1 MSNRS
6 DTSAG
11 LPRRRGRISAALTP
25 VLALAL
31 WGCSDAQIDSTFRT
45 ILEPP
50 KTPQQYGLIAVS
62 DTDPDVRRAAAAKV
76 AESDQAGAEWAIK
89 IFTAIALLD
98 DDPQTR
104 GVAIRALGRVGGAA
118 GADPLLKI
126 LNHADHPP
134 QEVRPPDALGR
145 WDATAALAEIAAQEM
160 PSASVE
166 PAVAT
171 FARLLA
177 KDTDRN
183 TRAAAAYGLGWLP
196 RPASVEAL
204 IAGLEDEEFVV
215 AYECESA
222 LMRLTGVTHR
232 YSAYAWQQWYE
243 SNGGAPF
250 ARAGALADA
259 RTPPYSNRWEKFT
272 YDTGQFFRWMF
283 PGPKD
288 N

>member
-1 MSNRS
+1 MADRPSRRDPAS
-6 DTSAG
+6 
-11 LPRRRGRISAALTP
+11 RRRILRFGVVCLAA
-25 VLALAL
+25 VF
-31 WGCSDAQIDSTFRT
+31 GCSDAKIDSTFRA

-62 DTDPDVRRAAAAKV
+62 DSDPDARRSAVAKV
-76 AESDQAGAEWAIK
+76 ADSDESRSDWAIK

-104 GVAIRALGRVGGAA
+104 GVAIRSLGQIGGPA
-118 GADPLLKI
+118 GTEPLLKI

-134 QEVRPPDALGR
+134 QEVRPPDALCR
-145 WDATAALAEIAAQEM
+145 WDATAALAEVAATGM
-160 PSASVE
+160 PETSLDT
-166 PAVAT
+166 AVST

-183 TRAAAAYGLGWLP
+183 TRAAAAYGLGWLQ
-196 RPASVEAL
+196 RRESLEAL
-204 IAGLEDEEFVV
+204 IEGLSDEEFIV

-222 LMRLTGVTHR
+222 LMRLTGRTHR
-232 YSAYAWQQWYE
+232 YSAFAWQEWYE
-243 SNGGAPF
+243 SNQSAPF
-250 ARAGALADA
+250 AHAGELADA

-272 YDTGQFFRWMF
+272 YKTGQFFRWMF
-283 PGPKD
+283 PGPKP